1 MAGPAAAP
9 GPCSSFNT
17 SMEPLCL
24 PAIIGGG
31 RRLVWFGCFALLCS
45 ALSWPGWPLAHLE
58 LEDEREMGARFL
70 GFLLARFG
78 EWGRRG
84 VMSLSG

>member
-1 MAGPAAAP
+1 
-9 GPCSSFNT
+9 
-17 SMEPLCL
+17 
-24 PAIIGGG
+24 
-31 RRLVWFGCFALLCS
+31 
-45 ALSWPGWPLAHLE
+45 LE

-84 VMSLSG
+84 IMSLSG

>member
-1 MAGPAAAP
+1 MAGPWRHQGHVHPLTPARN
-9 GPCSSFNT
+9 PCA
-17 SMEPLCL
+17 CL
-24 PAIIGGG
+24 QLLGEGGG
-31 RRLVWFGCFALLCS
+31 WFGLVALLCS